1 VSRILPKGQRLQ
13 SAAQVIDRGDTVKVT
28 VAEVDKDKGRIG
40 LTLLAKLEGDT
51 EITPEQL
58 VEVAE
63 RTPAPPREER
73 PPRRDGGRDRGPR
86 RR

>member
-1 VSRILPKGQRLQ
+1 VS
-13 SAAQVIDRGDTVKVT
+13 
-28 VAEVDKDKGRIG
+28 EVDKEKGRIG
-40 LTLLAKLEGDT
+40 LKLLAKLDGDT

-73 PPRRDGGRDRGPR
+73 PPRRDRDRGGPR

>member
-1 VSRILPKGQRLQ
+1 M
-13 SAAQVIDRGDTVKVT
+13 
-28 VAEVDKDKGRIG
+28 AEVDKDKGRIG